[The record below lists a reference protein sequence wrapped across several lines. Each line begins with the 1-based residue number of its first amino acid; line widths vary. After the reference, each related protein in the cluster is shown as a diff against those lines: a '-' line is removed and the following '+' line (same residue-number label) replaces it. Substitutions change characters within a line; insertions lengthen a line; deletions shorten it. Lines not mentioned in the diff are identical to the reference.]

1 MVALL
6 NQLKDLL
13 LCPEPPRTPVEKPE
27 RRGEAKGA
35 GTSQHSYWEVLHSV
49 TSCSH
54 PGNHHS
60 RSMGIAVPTQ
70 HHGGEEKEKEDT
82 PLALVPH
89 QRAHRG
95 RRKGDGLKHHHQSFP
110 LETRREGRREGGGLG
125 HGELVNILQL
135 LWLWRCWAAERRGR
149 CSYKCFIIYE
159 PIGNRRGAFVPF
171 TPEGMRSSPPAGATL
186 EVGQT
191 DNPAGLHYKEP
202 PVHGT
207 SSSVSTQLRL
217 HERAGDTNACCKRVW
232 RCQGLLHGKGFGAT
246 ANGGAHPREFSCP
259 MPRGNV
265 LPSGGWVEAGRWQAG
280 LEGARQLPHMLGAGP
295 CHLQGPPQELCHP
308 RGVRARGQ

>member
-1 MVALL
+1 METASLSGCVGSEGAVDKPQWHTERCLCGWTLDYQRFGHGTDSQWVMVALL

-27 RRGEAKGA
+27 HRGEAKGA

-60 RSMGIAVPTQ
+60 RSTGIAVPTQ

-125 HGELVNILQL
+125 HGELVNTLQL

-149 CSYKCFIIYE
+149 CSYKCFIMYE

-171 TPEGMRSSPPAGATL
+171 TPEGMR
-186 EVGQT
+186 
-191 DNPAGLHYKEP
+191 
-202 PVHGT
+202 
-207 SSSVSTQLRL
+207 
-217 HERAGDTNACCKRVW
+217 
-232 RCQGLLHGKGFGAT
+232 
-246 ANGGAHPREFSCP
+246 
-259 MPRGNV
+259 
-265 LPSGGWVEAGRWQAG
+265 
-280 LEGARQLPHMLGAGP
+280 
-295 CHLQGPPQELCHP
+295 
-308 RGVRARGQ
+308 